1 MLSKKKKKKTHL
13 RLITSIKID
22 RFNEEFGKLLVELKF
37 NFNKRDIVLAI
48 WEVQNNNPN
57 KLTLKRN

>member
-1 MLSKKKKKKTHL
+1 MLKKKKNKTHHK
-13 RLITSIKID
+13 LITSVKID

>member
-1 MLSKKKKKKTHL
+1 ML
-13 RLITSIKID
+13 IINIKID